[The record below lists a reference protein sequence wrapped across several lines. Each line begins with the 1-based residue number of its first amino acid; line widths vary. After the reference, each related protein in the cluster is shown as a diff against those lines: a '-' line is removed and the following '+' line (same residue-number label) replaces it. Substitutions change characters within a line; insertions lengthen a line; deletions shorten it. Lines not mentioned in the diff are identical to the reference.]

1 MPMKNVPA
9 VEVPRTTYLD
19 MLSRGYA
26 RIGEFGYRSEEHGSD
41 EARGKKDMLEMAAL
55 DGGDVAW
62 LTTSND
68 SYKGEVL
75 VRGGTH
81 STYHSGSDPYMHNGD
96 VSSTTTYTT
105 HDRYRSKTI
114 KVVHGYAIYFVH
126 DPALAAKQLEAGT
139 RKWQTRMA
147 EIPLKRAAMVDRL
160 DVAANTVSQMDESL
174 FLDPK
179 VKNHYYWSMRA
190 AQNEVKTGTCGYFD
204 PPPMEL
210 RKATD
215 TWGKTYC
222 EGMLDLLKLQR
233 IFYDVEHADTI
244 HIGSQ
249 EIFKDPKDTRLK
261 ELHREVMDAVNYL
274 SDNWYVIGDSMT
286 PKLPEHLLLY

>member
-1 MPMKNVPA
+1 MKNVPA
-9 VEVPRTTYLD
+9 IEVPRTTYLD
-19 MLSRGYA
+19 MLSKGYA
-26 RIGEFGYRSEEHGSD
+26 RIVEFGYRSEKHGSD

-55 DGGDVAW
+55 HGGDVAW

-75 VRGGTH
+75 VRGGTY
-81 STYHSGSDPYMHNGD
+81 SSYHSDSDPYMHNGD

-126 DPALAAKQLEAGT
+126 DPALAAKQLENGSK
-139 RKWQTRMA
+139 RWQTRME

-160 DVAANTVSQMDESL
+160 DVVANTLSQMDESL

-179 VKNHYYWSMRA
+179 VKQGYTSGFRA
-190 AQNEVKTGTCGYFD
+190 AQREVKTGVCGDFD

-210 RKATD
+210 GKMSN
-215 TWGKTYC
+215 TWDKTYC
-222 EGMLDLLKLQR
+222 EGLLDLMEFGRL
-233 IFYDVEHADTI
+233 FYDVQTDDK
-244 HIGSQ
+244 GRLDYQ
-249 EIFKDPKDTRLK
+249 KIFKDPKDARLN
-261 ELHREVMDAVNYL
+261 ELHRLVEDA
-274 SDNWYVIGDSMT
+274 SDYFSKNWYVIGDSMT